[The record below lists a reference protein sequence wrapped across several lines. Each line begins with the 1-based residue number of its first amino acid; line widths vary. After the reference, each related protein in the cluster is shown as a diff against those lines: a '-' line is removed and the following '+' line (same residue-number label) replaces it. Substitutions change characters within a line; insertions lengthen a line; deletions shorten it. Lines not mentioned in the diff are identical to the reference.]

1 VHSQAGDA
9 HGFLG
14 RFVELRT
21 VPASVGDAAFVARVV
36 SASGSSWK
44 PTEAEMAKELG
55 VNPDHVR
62 AYQIVGWLGHE
73 AVAYGEIGNDRY
85 VNEPSRWQIGVFVA
99 KSHCRRGY
107 GHRLVRELLEW
118 VEEQG
123 AVDDLSCSTDS
134 EAGDRFAA
142 SYGFEVRELRH
153 VSTLD
158 PQVVD
163 VGQFAGVEAAVGA
176 CGVTLTTLDA
186 FADVE
191 REACEHR
198 MYLLDI
204 AAMADEP
211 GQVSS
216 APVAFDAW
224 RADFIEDQ
232 DPGGVI
238 LAMYEGEPIG
248 LCIHW
253 SEGDRL
259 LIAST
264 GVAREWRGH
273 GVATAMKLAGVR
285 YALEQGKTLRA
296 YNSAENLAVLKINA
310 NLGFV
315 REATVTRWQRA

>member
-1 VHSQAGDA
+1 MHAQTGHAYRS
-9 HGFLG
+9 LG

-21 VPASVGDAAFVARVV
+21 VVAGVGDAAFVARVV
-36 SASGSSWK
+36 SESGSSWR
-44 PTEAEMAKELG
+44 PTEAEVAKDLG
-55 VNPDHVR
+55 SVPDHVR
-62 AYQIVGWLGHE
+62 AYQLICWVGEE

-107 GHRLVRELLEW
+107 GHRFARELLEW
-118 VEEQG
+118 VETQG
-123 AVDDLSCSTDS
+123 AVDDLSCSTYS

-142 SYGFEVRELRH
+142 SFGLEVREQRY

-158 PQVVD
+158 PRTVD
-163 VGQFAGVEAAVGA
+163 VGQFVGVEAAVGA
-176 CGVTLTTLDA
+176 CGVTLTTLAA
-186 FADVE
+186 FADVD
-191 REACEHR
+191 REAREHR
-198 MYLLDI
+198 LYLLDI

-224 RADFIEDQ
+224 RADFIEGQ
-232 DPGGVI
+232 DPAGVI
-238 LAMYEGEPIG
+238 LAMYEDEPIG

-264 GVAREWRGH
+264 GVAREWRGR

-315 REATVTRWQRA
+315 REATVKRWQR